1 MALYRKYRPASF
13 AEVVGQ
19 RHVTDPLSAA
29 LESRDAQ
36 GRPNR
41 INHAYL
47 FSGPRGCG
55 KTSSA
60 RIMARSLNCAEG
72 PTATPCGQCASC
84 RALAPGGPGNLDV
97 IELDAASHNG
107 VEDMRELREKAIF
120 QPAESR
126 YRIFIIDEAHMITAS
141 GFNALLKIVEE
152 PPEHLIFIFATTE
165 PERVLPTIRS
175 RTHHYPFR
183 LLTPPDM
190 RGLLERV
197 VTAEGV
203 RVEPDVYPLVIQAGG
218 GSPRDSLSVMDQLIA
233 GSGTNGVDYET
244 SAAILGVTDSVIIT
258 DAIEALAAG
267 DRAAMFS
274 VVGRVI
280 MSGQDPAR
288 FASDLLGRVRDLLV
302 LSAVPNALEQGLV
315 EIPESQIDG
324 VLEQAGTIPPATLTR
339 FTQVLSDGLRHFRGV
354 TSPRLLLEVL
364 CARMLL
370 PATEDSVESLLQ
382 RVEALEHG
390 RPALADG
397 SGAATPAAAP
407 VSSDAGAAE
416 ADASP
421 MQSGQPG
428 QSAREAWR
436 QRNAQRKK
444 GAQSASVTQRGRT
457 EQAAPA
463 QAPSQ
468 PQPQPGPQPKVQSEP
483 VEQQSAPAA
492 AVSQE
497 SVTEP
502 KPAPEAPTAPAEQPE
517 QPTQATPAESVE
529 QPQQPEQP
537 TQATPA
543 ESVEQ
548 PQQAEQPQ
556 QPESAEQPLSE
567 EEAQAEKIRE
577 FRRKMA
583 EHARISEQQTRAQ
596 LAQEREQQTRERE
609 GEGGSMSIV
618 EEEPVV
624 SSSPTHSEQQTQPTQ
639 TAQSEQPAQPEQ
651 SAESARPTQAAQPEQ
666 PEQPTQ
672 TTQSPESQPE
682 PQVQPAPEPA
692 PQPEP
697 TPQPEP
703 EPAPAGIEQIRERWQ
718 DILAAVDGPHAFPIR
733 VLAEQAVPLD
743 VENDR
748 LIIGHST
755 GALATRLNTPDYAQ
769 ALSAAVKQVTGFNGQ
784 VHCVVGTRPRAPRS
798 TATGGVAGEDD
809 SSSRGSSS
817 PNDTAPAPT
826 PAAPAQPETSEQQV
840 QQEPQAQ
847 PEPAPRPQRSS
858 AYASVAERRA
868 KIEAAKRAAMG
879 HQAGHDQPAQPHQPA
894 QPSQPTQSNPNP
906 VHQQPQQQPQ
916 PQSFLRAA
924 QANAQ
929 ANAQAQANQD
939 SGFGGVPLP
948 PEPMEEFAP
957 PEGAEGAGGYGS
969 RTPSNANTT
978 YNPVSQNPQD
988 NNYEEDTSE
997 YFEAANEVGSLDHR
1011 SLKDVVMEMLE
1022 KELGAKPLEDR

>member
-233 GSGTNGVDYET
+233 GSGTDGVDYET

-324 VLEQAGTIPPATLTR
+324 VLEQAGKIPPATLTR

-416 ADASP
+416 ASP
-421 MQSGQPG
+421 MQSG

-529 QPQQPEQP
+529 QPQQ
-537 TQATPA
+537 
-543 ESVEQ
+543 
-548 PQQAEQPQ
+548 AEQPQ

-624 SSSPTHSEQQTQPTQ
+624 SSSPTHSEQLTQPTQ
-639 TAQSEQPAQPEQ
+639 AAQSEQPAQPEQ

-672 TTQSPESQPE
+672 TTQSPESQPA

-692 PQPEP
+692 
-697 TPQPEP
+697 PQPEP

-718 DILAAVDGPHAFPIR
+718 EILAAVDGPHAFPIR

-743 VENDR
+743 VENDT

-755 GALATRLNTPDYAQ
+755 GALATRLNTPDYEQ

-798 TATGGVAGEDD
+798 TATGGVSGEDD

-826 PAAPAQPETSEQQV
+826 PAASAQPKAPEPEKPTQP
-840 QQEPQAQ
+840 EPQTQ

-879 HQAGHDQPAQPHQPA
+879 QQAGHDQPAQPHQQSQPNQLAQPA
-894 QPSQPTQSNPNP
+894 QPIQPNP
-906 VHQQPQQQPQ
+906 IPAQQQQQPQQPNQPQ

>member
-233 GSGTNGVDYET
+233 GSGTDGVDYET

-324 VLEQAGTIPPATLTR
+324 VLEQAGKIPPATLTR

-416 ADASP
+416 ASP
-421 MQSGQPG
+421 MQSG

-502 KPAPEAPTAPAEQPE
+502 KPAPEAPTAPAEQSE

-529 QPQQPEQP
+529 QSQQ
-537 TQATPA
+537 T
-543 ESVEQ
+543 
-548 PQQAEQPQ
+548 EQPQ

-624 SSSPTHSEQQTQPTQ
+624 SSSPTHSEQPTQPTQ
-639 TAQSEQPAQPEQ
+639 AAQSEQPTQSEQ
-651 SAESARPTQAAQPEQ
+651 SAESARPTQAVQPEQ

-672 TTQSPESQPE
+672 TTQSPESQPA

-718 DILAAVDGPHAFPIR
+718 EILAAVDGPHAFPIR

-798 TATGGVAGEDD
+798 TATSGVAGEDD

-826 PAAPAQPETSEQQV
+826 PAASAQPKAPEPEKPTQP
-840 QQEPQAQ
+840 EPQAQ

-879 HQAGHDQPAQPHQPA
+879 QQAGHDQPAQPHQQSQPHQPA
-894 QPSQPTQSNPNP
+894 QPSQPTQPNP
-906 VHQQPQQQPQ
+906 IPAQQQQQPQQQPNQPQ

-939 SGFGGVPLP
+939 SGFGGIPLP

-957 PEGAEGAGGYGS
+957 PEGAEGAHGYGS

-997 YFEAANEVGSLDHR
+997 YFEAVNEVGSLDHR

>member
-233 GSGTNGVDYET
+233 GSGTDGVDYET

-407 VSSDAGAAE
+407 ASSAAGSGSGAAE

-421 MQSGQPG
+421 MQSG

-444 GAQSASVTQRGRT
+444 GAQAQGSRAG
-457 EQAAPA
+457 QAASA

-468 PQPQPGPQPKVQSEP
+468 PQAQPEP
-483 VEQQSAPAA
+483 VQQQSAPAA
-492 AVSQE
+492 PVSQE

-502 KPAPEAPTAPAEQPE
+502 QPAPEASTATAEQPTQPE

-529 QPQQPEQP
+529 Q
-537 TQATPA
+537 
-543 ESVEQ
+543 S
-548 PQQAEQPQ
+548 QQAEQPQ
-556 QPESAEQPLSE
+556 QPEPAEQPMSE

-624 SSSPTHSEQQTQPTQ
+624 SASTAHS
-639 TAQSEQPAQPEQ
+639 
-651 SAESARPTQAAQPEQ
+651 
-666 PEQPTQ
+666 EQPTQ
-672 TTQSPESQPE
+672 APESQPE
-682 PQVQPAPEPA
+682 PQVQQAPEQA

-703 EPAPAGIEQIRERWQ
+703 EPAPAGIEQIREHWQ
-718 DILAAVDGPHAFPIR
+718 DILAAVDGQHAFPIR

-743 VENDR
+743 VEKDT
-748 LIIGHST
+748 LVIGHST

-769 ALSAAVKQVTGFNGQ
+769 ALSTAVKQVTGFNGQ

-798 TATGGVAGEDD
+798 TATGGGGSGEDD

-840 QQEPQAQ
+840 QQEQQ
-847 PEPAPRPQRSS
+847 TQSEPAPRPQRSS
-858 AYASVAERRA
+858 TYASVVERRA

-879 HQAGHDQPAQPHQPA
+879 QQAGHDQPAQPHQSR
-894 QPSQPTQSNPNP
+894 QPSQPAQPNPNP
-906 VHQQPQQQPQ
+906 AQQQPQQPNQ

-957 PEGAEGAGGYGS
+957 PEGAEGAESYGS
-969 RTPSNANTT
+969 RNPSNYNSNANTN
-978 YNPVSQNPQD
+978 YNPVLQTPQD

>member
-416 ADASP
+416 ASP
-421 MQSGQPG
+421 MQSG

-517 QPTQATPAESVE
+517 QPTQATS
-529 QPQQPEQP
+529 
-537 TQATPA
+537 A

-624 SSSPTHSEQQTQPTQ
+624 SSSPTHSEQLTQPTQ
-639 TAQSEQPAQPEQ
+639 AAQSEQPAQPEQ

-682 PQVQPAPEPA
+682 PQVQQAPEPA

-743 VENDR
+743 VENDT

-755 GALATRLNTPDYAQ
+755 GALATRLNTPDYEQ

-784 VHCVVGTRPRAPRS
+784 VRCVVGTRPRAPRS

-826 PAAPAQPETSEQQV
+826 PAASAQPKAPEPEKPTQP
-840 QQEPQAQ
+840 EPQTQ
-847 PEPAPRPQRSS
+847 PEPASRPQRSS

-879 HQAGHDQPAQPHQPA
+879 HQAGHDQPAQPHQQS
-894 QPSQPTQSNPNP
+894 QPSQPTQPNPNP
-906 VHQQPQQQPQ
+906 VHQQPQQQPNQPQ

-929 ANAQAQANQD
+929 ANAHAQANQD

-978 YNPVSQNPQD
+978 YNPVSQNLQD

>member
-203 RVEPDVYPLVIQAGG
+203 QVDPDVYPLVIQAGG
-218 GSPRDSLSVMDQLIA
+218 GSPRDSLSIMDQLIA
-233 GSGTNGVDYET
+233 GSGTDGVDYET

-324 VLEQAGTIPPATLTR
+324 VLEQAGKIPPATLTR

-397 SGAATPAAAP
+397 SGAATLAAAP

-416 ADASP
+416 ASP
-421 MQSGQPG
+421 MQSG

-468 PQPQPGPQPKVQSEP
+468 PQPQPEPQPKVQSEP

-502 KPAPEAPTAPAEQPE
+502 KPAAEAPTAPVEQPE

-529 QPQQPEQP
+529 QSQQTEQL
-537 TQATPA
+537 
-543 ESVEQ
+543 
-548 PQQAEQPQ
+548 Q

-624 SSSPTHSEQQTQPTQ
+624 SSSPTHSE
-639 TAQSEQPAQPEQ
+639 
-651 SAESARPTQAAQPEQ
+651 RPTQAAQSEQ
-666 PEQPTQ
+666 PEQPVHKPE
-672 TTQSPESQPE
+672 PESQPA
-682 PQVQPAPEPA
+682 PQVQQAPEPA
-692 PQPEP
+692 LQPEP

-703 EPAPAGIEQIRERWQ
+703 EPAPAGIEQIRQHWQ
-718 DILAAVDGPHAFPIR
+718 DILAAVDGPHAFPIC

-798 TATGGVAGEDD
+798 TATSGVAGEDD

-826 PAAPAQPETSEQQV
+826 PAAPAQPETSEQRE
-840 QQEPQAQ
+840 QQTQS
-847 PEPAPRPQRSS
+847 EPAPRPQRSS

-879 HQAGHDQPAQPHQPA
+879 HQAGHDQPAQPHQQSQPNQPA
-894 QPSQPTQSNPNP
+894 QPAQPTQPNPNP
-906 VHQQPQQQPQ
+906 VHQQPQQQSNQPQ

>member
-203 RVEPDVYPLVIQAGG
+203 QVESDVYPLVIQAGG

-233 GSGTNGVDYET
+233 GSGTDGVDYET

-324 VLEQAGTIPPATLTR
+324 VLEQAGKIPPATLTR

-382 RVEALEHG
+382 RVETLEHG
-390 RPALADG
+390 RPALVDG

-407 VSSDAGAAE
+407 VPSDAAG

-421 MQSGQPG
+421 MQAAQPGQSG

-444 GAQSASVTQRGRT
+444 GAQAQGSRAG
-457 EQAAPA
+457 QAAPA

-468 PQPQPGPQPKVQSEP
+468 PQPQPEPQPKVQSEP
-483 VEQQSAPAA
+483 VEPQSAPAA
-492 AVSQE
+492 AVAQE

-517 QPTQATPAESVE
+517 QPTQTTPAESVE
-529 QPQQPEQP
+529 QSQQ
-537 TQATPA
+537 T
-543 ESVEQ
+543 
-548 PQQAEQPQ
+548 EQPQ

-567 EEAQAEKIRE
+567 EKAQAEKIRE

-624 SSSPTHSEQQTQPTQ
+624 SSSPT
-639 TAQSEQPAQPEQ
+639 
-651 SAESARPTQAAQPEQ
+651 Q

-672 TTQSPESQPE
+672 TTQSPESQPA

-718 DILAAVDGPHAFPIR
+718 EILAAVDGPHAFPIR

-817 PNDTAPAPT
+817 PNDTAPAQT
-826 PAAPAQPETSEQQV
+826 PAASAQPKAPEPEKPTQPEQ
-840 QQEPQAQ
+840 QAQ

-879 HQAGHDQPAQPHQPA
+879 QQAGHDQPAQPHQQSQPHQPA
-894 QPSQPTQSNPNP
+894 QPSQPTQPNP
-906 VHQQPQQQPQ
+906 IPAQQQQQPQQQPNQPQ

-957 PEGAEGAGGYGS
+957 PEGTEGAGGYGLH
-969 RTPSNANTT
+969 TPSNANTT

>member
-233 GSGTNGVDYET
+233 GSGTDGVDYET

-397 SGAATPAAAP
+397 SGAATPASAP
-407 VSSDAGAAE
+407 VSSDAGPGSGAAE

-421 MQSGQPG
+421 MQSG

-444 GAQSASVTQRGRT
+444 GAQTQGSRAG
-457 EQAAPA
+457 QAAPA
-463 QAPSQ
+463 QTPSQ
-468 PQPQPGPQPKVQSEP
+468 PQSQPEP
-483 VEQQSAPAA
+483 VQQQPAPAA
-492 AVSQE
+492 AAPVSQE

-502 KPAPEAPTAPAEQPE
+502 QPAPEAPTATAEQPE
-517 QPTQATPAESVE
+517 QPTQAESVE
-529 QPQQPEQP
+529 QPQQ
-537 TQATPA
+537 A

-556 QPESAEQPLSE
+556 QSEPAEQPMSE

-624 SSSPTHSEQQTQPTQ
+624 SASTAHSEQ
-639 TAQSEQPAQPEQ
+639 
-651 SAESARPTQAAQPEQ
+651 PTQAPQPEQ
-666 PEQPTQ
+666 P
-672 TTQSPESQPE
+672 
-682 PQVQPAPEPA
+682 A
-692 PQPEP
+692 
-697 TPQPEP
+697 QPEP
-703 EPAPAGIEQIRERWQ
+703 EPAPAGIEQIREHWQ
-718 DILAAVDGPHAFPIR
+718 DILAAVDGQHAFPIR

-743 VENDR
+743 VENDT
-748 LIIGHST
+748 LVIGHST

-798 TATGGVAGEDD
+798 TATNGGSGEDD

-840 QQEPQAQ
+840 QQPQ
-847 PEPAPRPQRSS
+847 PGPQRSS
-858 AYASVAERRA
+858 AYASVVERRA
-868 KIEAAKRAAMG
+868 KIEAAKRAVMG
-879 HQAGHDQPAQPHQPA
+879 QQAGHDQPAQPHQPS
-894 QPSQPTQSNPNP
+894 QPSQPAQPNPNP
-906 VHQQPQQQPQ
+906 AQQQPQQPNQ

-957 PEGAEGAGGYGS
+957 PEGAEGTESYSS
-969 RTPSNANTT
+969 RNPSNYNYNSNANTN
-978 YNPVSQNPQD
+978 YNPVPQTPQD

>member
-47 FSGPRGCG
+47 CSGPRGCG

-233 GSGTNGVDYET
+233 GSGTDGVDYET

-397 SGAATPAAAP
+397 SGAATPASAP
-407 VSSDAGAAE
+407 VSSDAGPGSGAAE

-421 MQSGQPG
+421 MQSG

-444 GAQSASVTQRGRT
+444 GAQTQGSRAG
-457 EQAAPA
+457 QAAPA
-463 QAPSQ
+463 QTPSQ
-468 PQPQPGPQPKVQSEP
+468 PQSQPEP
-483 VEQQSAPAA
+483 VQQQPAPAA
-492 AVSQE
+492 AAPVSQE

-502 KPAPEAPTAPAEQPE
+502 QPAPEAPTATAEQPE
-517 QPTQATPAESVE
+517 QPTQ
-529 QPQQPEQP
+529 
-537 TQATPA
+537 A

-556 QPESAEQPLSE
+556 QSEPAEQPMSE

-624 SSSPTHSEQQTQPTQ
+624 SASTAHSEQ
-639 TAQSEQPAQPEQ
+639 
-651 SAESARPTQAAQPEQ
+651 PTQAPQPEQ
-666 PEQPTQ
+666 P
-672 TTQSPESQPE
+672 
-682 PQVQPAPEPA
+682 A
-692 PQPEP
+692 
-697 TPQPEP
+697 QPEP
-703 EPAPAGIEQIRERWQ
+703 EPAPAGIEQIREHWQ
-718 DILAAVDGPHAFPIR
+718 DILAAVDGQHAFPIR

-743 VENDR
+743 VENDT
-748 LIIGHST
+748 LVIGHST

-798 TATGGVAGEDD
+798 TATNGGSGEDD

-840 QQEPQAQ
+840 QQPQ
-847 PEPAPRPQRSS
+847 PGPQRSS
-858 AYASVAERRA
+858 AYASVVERRA
-868 KIEAAKRAAMG
+868 KIEAAKRAVMG
-879 HQAGHDQPAQPHQPA
+879 QQAGHDQPAQPHQPS
-894 QPSQPTQSNPNP
+894 QPSQPAQPNPNP
-906 VHQQPQQQPQ
+906 AQQQPQQPNQ

-957 PEGAEGAGGYGS
+957 PEGAEGTESYSS
-969 RTPSNANTT
+969 RNPSNYNSNANTN
-978 YNPVSQNPQD
+978 YNPVPQTPQD

>member
-233 GSGTNGVDYET
+233 GSGTDGVDYET

-407 VSSDAGAAE
+407 ASSAAGPGSGAAE

-421 MQSGQPG
+421 MQSG

-444 GAQSASVTQRGRT
+444 GAQAQGSRAG
-457 EQAAPA
+457 QAAPA
-463 QAPSQ
+463 QTPSQ
-468 PQPQPGPQPKVQSEP
+468 PQSQPEP
-483 VEQQSAPAA
+483 VQQQPAPAA
-492 AVSQE
+492 AAPVSQE

-502 KPAPEAPTAPAEQPE
+502 QPAPEAPTATAEQPEQPE
-517 QPTQATPAESVE
+517 QPTQ
-529 QPQQPEQP
+529 
-537 TQATPA
+537 A

-556 QPESAEQPLSE
+556 QSEPAEQPMSE

-624 SSSPTHSEQQTQPTQ
+624 SASTAHSEQ
-639 TAQSEQPAQPEQ
+639 
-651 SAESARPTQAAQPEQ
+651 PTQAPQPEQ
-666 PEQPTQ
+666 P
-672 TTQSPESQPE
+672 
-682 PQVQPAPEPA
+682 A
-692 PQPEP
+692 
-697 TPQPEP
+697 QPEP

-743 VENDR
+743 VENDT

-755 GALATRLNTPDYAQ
+755 GALATRLNTPDYEQ

-840 QQEPQAQ
+840 QQEQQTQ
-847 PEPAPRPQRSS
+847 PEPASRPQRSS

-879 HQAGHDQPAQPHQPA
+879 HQAGHDQPAQPHQQS
-894 QPSQPTQSNPNP
+894 QPSQPTQPNPNP
-906 VHQQPQQQPQ
+906 VHQQPQQQPNQPQ

-929 ANAQAQANQD
+929 ANAHAQANQD

-978 YNPVSQNPQD
+978 YNPVSQNLQD

>member
-233 GSGTNGVDYET
+233 GSGTDGVDYET

-407 VSSDAGAAE
+407 ASSAAGSGSGAAE

-421 MQSGQPG
+421 MQSG

-444 GAQSASVTQRGRT
+444 GAQAQGSRAG
-457 EQAAPA
+457 QAASA

-468 PQPQPGPQPKVQSEP
+468 PQAQPEP
-483 VEQQSAPAA
+483 VQQQSAPAA
-492 AVSQE
+492 PVSQE

-502 KPAPEAPTAPAEQPE
+502 QPAPEASTATAEQPTQPE

-529 QPQQPEQP
+529 Q
-537 TQATPA
+537 
-543 ESVEQ
+543 S
-548 PQQAEQPQ
+548 QQAEQPQ
-556 QPESAEQPLSE
+556 QPEPAEQPMSE

-624 SSSPTHSEQQTQPTQ
+624 SASPTHSEQPTQ
-639 TAQSEQPAQPEQ
+639 APQPAQ
-651 SAESARPTQAAQPEQ
+651 SAESTRPTQAAQPEQ
-666 PEQPTQ
+666 PVQPEQPTQ
-672 TTQSPESQPE
+672 TTQAPESQPE
-682 PQVQPAPEPA
+682 PQVQQAPEQA

-703 EPAPAGIEQIRERWQ
+703 EPAPAGIEQIREHWQ
-718 DILAAVDGPHAFPIR
+718 EILAAVDGQHAFPIR

-743 VENDR
+743 VERDT
-748 LIIGHST
+748 LVIGHST

-769 ALSAAVKQVTGFNGQ
+769 ALSTAVKQVTGFNGQ

-798 TATGGVAGEDD
+798 TATGGGSGEDD

-840 QQEPQAQ
+840 QQEQQ
-847 PEPAPRPQRSS
+847 TQSEPAPRPQRSS
-858 AYASVAERRA
+858 TYASVVERRA

-879 HQAGHDQPAQPHQPA
+879 QQAGHDQPAQPHQSR
-894 QPSQPTQSNPNP
+894 QPSQPAQPNPNP
-906 VHQQPQQQPQ
+906 AQQQPQQPNQ

-957 PEGAEGAGGYGS
+957 PEGAEGAESYGS
-969 RTPSNANTT
+969 RNPSNYNSNANTN
-978 YNPVSQNPQD
+978 YNPVLQTPQD

>member
-416 ADASP
+416 ASP
-421 MQSGQPG
+421 MQSG

-517 QPTQATPAESVE
+517 QPTQATSAESVE
-529 QPQQPEQP
+529 QSQQ
-537 TQATPA
+537 T
-543 ESVEQ
+543 
-548 PQQAEQPQ
+548 EQPQ

-624 SSSPTHSEQQTQPTQ
+624 SSSPTHSEQLTQPTQ
-639 TAQSEQPAQPEQ
+639 AAQSEQPAQPEQ

-682 PQVQPAPEPA
+682 PQVQQAPEPA

-755 GALATRLNTPDYAQ
+755 GALATRLNTPDYEQ

-798 TATGGVAGEDD
+798 TATGGVSGEDD

-826 PAAPAQPETSEQQV
+826 PAASAQPKAP
-840 QQEPQAQ
+840 EPEKPTQPDQQAQ
-847 PEPAPRPQRSS
+847 SEPAPRPQRSS

-879 HQAGHDQPAQPHQPA
+879 HQAGHDQPAQPHQQSQPNQPA
-894 QPSQPTQSNPNP
+894 QPSQPTQPNPNP
-906 VHQQPQQQPQ
+906 VHQQQPNQPQ

-929 ANAQAQANQD
+929 ANAHAQANQD

-969 RTPSNANTT
+969 RNPSNANTT
-978 YNPVSQNPQD
+978 YNPVSQNLQD

>member
-72 PTATPCGQCASC
+72 PTATPCGKCASC

-203 RVEPDVYPLVIQAGG
+203 AVDPDVYPLVIQAGG

-233 GSGTNGVDYET
+233 GSGADGVDYET

-407 VSSDAGAAE
+407 VSSDAGAGPGAAE
-416 ADASP
+416 TDASP
-421 MQSGQPG
+421 MQSG

-444 GAQSASVTQRGRT
+444 GAQAQGSRVG
-457 EQAAPA
+457 QAASA

-468 PQPQPGPQPKVQSEP
+468 PQPQSEP
-483 VEQQSAPAA
+483 VQ
-492 AVSQE
+492 QE

-502 KPAPEAPTAPAEQPE
+502 QSAPEAPTASAEQPE
-517 QPTQATPAESVE
+517 QPTQPTP
-529 QPQQPEQP
+529 
-537 TQATPA
+537 
-543 ESVEQ
+543 
-548 PQQAEQPQ
+548 AEQPQ
-556 QPESAEQPLSE
+556 HPESSEQPMSE
-567 EEAQAEKIRE
+567 EEAQADKIRE

-618 EEEPVV
+618 EEESVV
-624 SSSPTHSEQQTQPTQ
+624 SASPAHSE
-639 TAQSEQPAQPEQ
+639 
-651 SAESARPTQAAQPEQ
+651 RPTQAAQPEQ
-666 PEQPTQ
+666 PVQPEQATQ
-672 TTQSPESQPE
+672 TTPEPESQPE
-682 PQVQPAPEPA
+682 PQVQPA
-692 PQPEP
+692 PEP

-703 EPAPAGIEQIRERWQ
+703 EPAPAGIEQIREHWQ
-718 DILAAVDGPHAFPIR
+718 DILAAVEGQHAFPIR

-743 VENDR
+743 VENDT
-748 LIIGHST
+748 LVIGHST

-784 VHCVVGTRPRAPRS
+784 VRCVVGTRPRAPRS

-826 PAAPAQPETSEQQV
+826 PAAPAQPEPSEQQV
-840 QQEPQAQ
+840 QQEQQ
-847 PEPAPRPQRSS
+847 TQSEPAPRPQRSS

-879 HQAGHDQPAQPHQPA
+879 QQAGHDQPAQPHQLSQPGQPSQPA
-894 QPSQPTQSNPNP
+894 QPSPN
-906 VHQQPQQQPQ
+906 QNQQQQPNQ

-957 PEGAEGAGGYGS
+957 PEGAEGADSYGS
-969 RTPSNANTT
+969 RNPSNYNSNANTN
-978 YNPVSQNPQD
+978 YNPVPQTPQD

>member
-233 GSGTNGVDYET
+233 GSGTDGVDYET

-397 SGAATPAAAP
+397 SGAATPASAP
-407 VSSDAGAAE
+407 VSSDAGPGSGAAE

-421 MQSGQPG
+421 MQSG

-444 GAQSASVTQRGRT
+444 GAQTQGSRAG
-457 EQAAPA
+457 QAAPA
-463 QAPSQ
+463 QTPSQ
-468 PQPQPGPQPKVQSEP
+468 PQSQPEP
-483 VEQQSAPAA
+483 VQQQPAPAA
-492 AVSQE
+492 AAPVSQE

-502 KPAPEAPTAPAEQPE
+502 QPAPEAPTATAEQPE
-517 QPTQATPAESVE
+517 QPTQ
-529 QPQQPEQP
+529 
-537 TQATPA
+537 A

-556 QPESAEQPLSE
+556 QSEPAEQPMSE

-624 SSSPTHSEQQTQPTQ
+624 SASTAHSEQ
-639 TAQSEQPAQPEQ
+639 
-651 SAESARPTQAAQPEQ
+651 PTQAPQPEQ
-666 PEQPTQ
+666 P
-672 TTQSPESQPE
+672 
-682 PQVQPAPEPA
+682 A
-692 PQPEP
+692 
-697 TPQPEP
+697 QPEP

-743 VENDR
+743 VENDT

-755 GALATRLNTPDYAQ
+755 GALATRLNTPDYEQ

-840 QQEPQAQ
+840 QQEQQAQ

-879 HQAGHDQPAQPHQPA
+879 QQAGHDQPAQPHQQSQPHQPA
-894 QPSQPTQSNPNP
+894 QPNPNP
-906 VHQQPQQQPQ
+906 AQQQPQQPNQ

-957 PEGAEGAGGYGS
+957 PEGAEGTESYSS
-969 RTPSNANTT
+969 RNPSNYNSNANTN
-978 YNPVSQNPQD
+978 YNPVPQTPQD

>member
-203 RVEPDVYPLVIQAGG
+203 QVDPDVYPLVIQAGG
-218 GSPRDSLSVMDQLIA
+218 GSPRDSLSIMDQLIA
-233 GSGTNGVDYET
+233 GSGTDGVDYET

-390 RPALADG
+390 SPALADG

-416 ADASP
+416 ASP
-421 MQSGQPG
+421 MQSG

-444 GAQSASVTQRGRT
+444 GAQSVSVTQRGRT
-457 EQAAPA
+457 EQAAHV
-463 QAPSQ
+463 PSQ
-468 PQPQPGPQPKVQSEP
+468 AQPEPQPKVQSEP

-529 QPQQPEQP
+529 QSQQTEQL
-537 TQATPA
+537 
-543 ESVEQ
+543 
-548 PQQAEQPQ
+548 Q

-624 SSSPTHSEQQTQPTQ
+624 SSSPTHSEQPTQPTQ
-639 TAQSEQPAQPEQ
+639 AAQSEQPTQPEQ

-666 PEQPTQ
+666 PEQPVHKPE
-672 TTQSPESQPE
+672 PES
-682 PQVQPAPEPA
+682 
-692 PQPEP
+692 
-697 TPQPEP
+697 QPEP
-703 EPAPAGIEQIRERWQ
+703 EPAPARIEQIRERWQ

-798 TATGGVAGEDD
+798 TATSGVAGEDD

-826 PAAPAQPETSEQQV
+826 PAAPAQPETSEQRE
-840 QQEPQAQ
+840 QQTQS
-847 PEPAPRPQRSS
+847 EPAPRPQRSS

-879 HQAGHDQPAQPHQPA
+879 HQAGHDQPAQPHQQSQPNQPA
-894 QPSQPTQSNPNP
+894 QPSQPTQPNPNS
-906 VHQQPQQQPQ
+906 VHQQPQQQPNQPQ

-957 PEGAEGAGGYGS
+957 PEGAEGAGGYGLH
-969 RTPSNANTT
+969 TPSNANTT

-1022 KELGAKPLEDR
+1022 KELGAKPLNDR

>member
-407 VSSDAGAAE
+407 ASSAAGSGSGAAE

-421 MQSGQPG
+421 MQSG

-457 EQAAPA
+457 EQAASA

-468 PQPQPGPQPKVQSEP
+468 PQAQPEP
-483 VEQQSAPAA
+483 VQQQSAPAA
-492 AVSQE
+492 PVSQE

-502 KPAPEAPTAPAEQPE
+502 QPAPEASTATAEQPTQPE

-529 QPQQPEQP
+529 Q
-537 TQATPA
+537 
-543 ESVEQ
+543 S
-548 PQQAEQPQ
+548 QQAEQPQ
-556 QPESAEQPLSE
+556 QPEPAEQPMSE

-624 SSSPTHSEQQTQPTQ
+624 SASPTHSEQPTQ
-639 TAQSEQPAQPEQ
+639 APQPAQ
-651 SAESARPTQAAQPEQ
+651 SAESTRPTQAAQPEQ
-666 PEQPTQ
+666 PVQPEQPTQ
-672 TTQSPESQPE
+672 TTQAPESQPE
-682 PQVQPAPEPA
+682 PQVQQAPEQA

-703 EPAPAGIEQIRERWQ
+703 EPAPAGIEQIREHWQ
-718 DILAAVDGPHAFPIR
+718 DILAAVDGQHAFPIR

-743 VENDR
+743 VEKDT
-748 LIIGHST
+748 LVIGHST

-769 ALSAAVKQVTGFNGQ
+769 ALSTAVKQVTGFNGQ

-798 TATGGVAGEDD
+798 TATGGGGSGEDD

-840 QQEPQAQ
+840 QQEQQ
-847 PEPAPRPQRSS
+847 TQSEPAPRPQRSS
-858 AYASVAERRA
+858 TYASVVERRA

-879 HQAGHDQPAQPHQPA
+879 QQAGHDQPAQPHQSR
-894 QPSQPTQSNPNP
+894 QPSQPAQPNPNP
-906 VHQQPQQQPQ
+906 AQQQPQQPNQ

-957 PEGAEGAGGYGS
+957 PEGAEGTESYSS
-969 RTPSNANTT
+969 RNPSNYNSNANTT
-978 YNPVSQNPQD
+978 YNPVSQNLQD

>member
-233 GSGTNGVDYET
+233 GSGTDGVDYET

-382 RVEALEHG
+382 RVETLEHG

-407 VSSDAGAAE
+407 ASSAAGSGSGAAE

-421 MQSGQPG
+421 MQSG

-444 GAQSASVTQRGRT
+444 GAQAQGSRAGH
-457 EQAAPA
+457 AAPA
-463 QAPSQ
+463 QASSQ
-468 PQPQPGPQPKVQSEP
+468 PQSQPEP
-483 VEQQSAPAA
+483 AQQQSAPAA
-492 AVSQE
+492 PVSQE

-502 KPAPEAPTAPAEQPE
+502 QPAPETPTAPAE

-529 QPQQPEQP
+529 Q
-537 TQATPA
+537 
-543 ESVEQ
+543 S
-548 PQQAEQPQ
+548 QQAEQPQ
-556 QPESAEQPLSE
+556 QPEPAEQPMSE

-624 SSSPTHSEQQTQPTQ
+624 SASPTHSEQ
-639 TAQSEQPAQPEQ
+639 
-651 SAESARPTQAAQPEQ
+651 PTQAPQPEQ
-666 PEQPTQ
+666 P
-672 TTQSPESQPE
+672 
-682 PQVQPAPEPA
+682 A
-692 PQPEP
+692 
-697 TPQPEP
+697 QPEP
-703 EPAPAGIEQIRERWQ
+703 EPAPAGIEQIREHWQ
-718 DILAAVDGPHAFPIR
+718 DILAAVDGQHAFPIR

-743 VENDR
+743 VEKDT
-748 LIIGHST
+748 LVIGHST

-769 ALSAAVKQVTGFNGQ
+769 ALSTAVKQVTGFNGQ

-798 TATGGVAGEDD
+798 TATGGGGSGEDD

-840 QQEPQAQ
+840 QQEQQ
-847 PEPAPRPQRSS
+847 TQSEPAPRPQRSS
-858 AYASVAERRA
+858 TYASVVERRA

-879 HQAGHDQPAQPHQPA
+879 QQAGHDQPAQPHQSR
-894 QPSQPTQSNPNP
+894 QPSQPAQPNPNP
-906 VHQQPQQQPQ
+906 AQQQPQQPNQ

-957 PEGAEGAGGYGS
+957 PEGAEGAESYSS
-969 RTPSNANTT
+969 RNPSNYNSNANTN
-978 YNPVSQNPQD
+978 YNPVPQTPQD

>member
-233 GSGTNGVDYET
+233 GSGTDGVDYET

-397 SGAATPAAAP
+397 SGAATPAVAP
-407 VSSDAGAAE
+407 VSSAAAPGSGAAE
-416 ADASP
+416 TDASP
-421 MQSGQPG
+421 MQSG

-444 GAQSASVTQRGRT
+444 GAQTQGSRAG
-457 EQAAPA
+457 QAAPA
-463 QAPSQ
+463 QTPSQ
-468 PQPQPGPQPKVQSEP
+468 PQSQPEP
-483 VEQQSAPAA
+483 VQQ
-492 AVSQE
+492 Q
-497 SVTEP
+497 
-502 KPAPEAPTAPAEQPE
+502 PAPEAPTSTAEQPEQPE
-517 QPTQATPAESVE
+517 QPTQ
-529 QPQQPEQP
+529 
-537 TQATPA
+537 A

-556 QPESAEQPLSE
+556 QPEPAEQPMSE

-624 SSSPTHSEQQTQPTQ
+624 SASPTHSEQPTQ
-639 TAQSEQPAQPEQ
+639 APQPEQ
-651 SAESARPTQAAQPEQ
+651 PVQ

-672 TTQSPESQPE
+672 TTQEPESQPA
-682 PQVQPAPEPA
+682 PQVQQAPEPA
-692 PQPEP
+692 PQPQPET

-703 EPAPAGIEQIRERWQ
+703 EPAPAGIEKIREHWQ
-718 DILAAVDGPHAFPIR
+718 DILAAVDGQHAFPIR

-743 VENDR
+743 VENDT
-748 LIIGHST
+748 LVIGHST

-769 ALSAAVKQVTGFNGQ
+769 ALSTAVKQVTGFNGQ

-798 TATGGVAGEDD
+798 TATNGGSGEDD

-840 QQEPQAQ
+840 QQEQQEQQPQ
-847 PEPAPRPQRSS
+847 PGPQRSS
-858 AYASVAERRA
+858 AYASVVERRA

-879 HQAGHDQPAQPHQPA
+879 QQAGHDQPAQPHQPS
-894 QPSQPTQSNPNP
+894 QPSQPAQPNPNP
-906 VHQQPQQQPQ
+906 AQQQPQQPNQ

-957 PEGAEGAGGYGS
+957 PEGAEGTESYSS
-969 RTPSNANTT
+969 RNPSNYNSNANTN
-978 YNPVSQNPQD
+978 YNPVPQTPQD

>member
-203 RVEPDVYPLVIQAGG
+203 QVDPDVYPLVIQAGG
-218 GSPRDSLSVMDQLIA
+218 GSPRDSLSIMDQLIA
-233 GSGTNGVDYET
+233 GSGTDGVDYET
-244 SAAILGVTDSVIIT
+244 SAAILGATDSVIIT

-324 VLEQAGTIPPATLTR
+324 VLEQAGKIPPATLTR

-407 VSSDAGAAE
+407 VSSDAGGAE
-416 ADASP
+416 ASP
-421 MQSGQPG
+421 MQSG

-468 PQPQPGPQPKVQSEP
+468 PQPQPEPQPKVQSEP

-529 QPQQPEQP
+529 QSQQTEQL
-537 TQATPA
+537 
-543 ESVEQ
+543 
-548 PQQAEQPQ
+548 Q

-624 SSSPTHSEQQTQPTQ
+624 SSSPTHSEQPTQPTQ
-639 TAQSEQPAQPEQ
+639 AAQSEQPTQPEQ

-666 PEQPTQ
+666 PEQPVHKPE
-672 TTQSPESQPE
+672 PES
-682 PQVQPAPEPA
+682 
-692 PQPEP
+692 
-697 TPQPEP
+697 QPEP
-703 EPAPAGIEQIRERWQ
+703 EPAPARIEQIRERWQ

-798 TATGGVAGEDD
+798 TATSGVAGEDD

-826 PAAPAQPETSEQQV
+826 PAAPAQPETSEQRE
-840 QQEPQAQ
+840 QQTQS
-847 PEPAPRPQRSS
+847 EPAPRPQRSS

-879 HQAGHDQPAQPHQPA
+879 HQVGHDQPAQPHQQSQPNQPA
-894 QPSQPTQSNPNP
+894 QPSQPTQPNPNS
-906 VHQQPQQQPQ
+906 VHQQPQQQPNQPQ

-957 PEGAEGAGGYGS
+957 PEGAESAGGYGLH
-969 RTPSNANTT
+969 TPSNANTT

-997 YFEAANEVGSLDHR
+997 YFEAANEAGSLDHR

-1022 KELGAKPLEDR
+1022 KELAAKPLEDR